1 MTKKQLYE
9 TPEAEVLV
17 VKIERA
23 LLQTSVYGDKG
34 AAGKQMVDDDDYT
47 YMSPYTEFKKY
58 NT

>member
-23 LLQTSVYGDKG
+23 LLQGSTLSSKG
-34 AAGKQMVDDDDYT
+34 
-47 YMSPYTEFKKY
+47 TELMTIDSEEDF
-58 NT
+58 